1 MDREAKKQLKEYTKK
16 LNYETKQ
23 RKKLL
28 ELRSDNELI
37 DFANRFINDNPDIK
51 IEIKLKNGTVLTF
64 TKKQE
69 NKRKDPFLGV

>member
-1 MDREAKKQLKEYTKK
+1 MDKEAKKQLKEYTKK
-16 LNYETKQ
+16 LIYEAKQ

-37 DFANRFINDNPDIK
+37 DFANRFINDNPDIR

-64 TKKQE
+64 TKQQE